1 MARCKPANHRGVLEG
16 VTAFTATLPLTSL
29 PWGALF
35 PSEAQS
41 PYRAR
46 PLGMIESENGRGD
59 EKNLVEAAQRGD
71 REAVRALLDRFSRT
85 LYTAVILPRVGNVAD
100 AEEVLRDALMRAVE
114 RIDTFHWTPAGFFPW
129 LRQIAINLV
138 IDQVRRNQ
146 RKHRLEERLEQQAN
160 EVLPMHRADAE
171 VELIEAQER
180 AAAMRAMQSA
190 MSTLSERYRRAVELR
205 LIEEKSREDC
215 ALAMGVTV
223 GNFDVI
229 FHRAV
234 AALRK
239 AYGVR

>member
-1 MARCKPANHRGVLEG
+1 ML
-16 VTAFTATLPLTSL
+16 LPQPLS
-29 PWGALF
+29 WHALF

-41 PYRAR
+41 LYRAR
-46 PLGMIESENGRGD
+46 LLGMTESENGRGD

-85 LYTAVILPRVGNVAD
+85 LYTAVILPRLGNVAD

-114 RIDTFHWTPAGFFPW
+114 RIDTFRWTPAGFFPW
-129 LRQIAINLV
+129 LRQIAVHLV
-138 IDQVRRNQ
+138 IDLARRNQ
-146 RKHRLEERLEQQAN
+146 RKYRLEERFEQQAAD
-160 EVLPMHRADAE
+160 VLPMHRADAE

-180 AAAMRAMQSA
+180 AAAMRAMQTA
-190 MSTLSERYRRAVELR
+190 MATLPDRYRRAVELR
-205 LIEEKSREDC
+205 LVEVNSRERW
-215 ALAMGVTV
+215 AEAMGVTV